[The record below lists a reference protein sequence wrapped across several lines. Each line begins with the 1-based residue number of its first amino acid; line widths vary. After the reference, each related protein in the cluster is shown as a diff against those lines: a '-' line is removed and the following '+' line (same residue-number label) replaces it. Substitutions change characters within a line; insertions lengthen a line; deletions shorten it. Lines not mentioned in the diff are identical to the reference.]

1 MPAEQLDL
9 ELSILFRNFNLFQ
22 KNMKG
27 DKSEEQR
34 RADSQLGQ
42 YEDNSL
48 KQQQKKA
55 EVKELQKYMKLRN
68 AKKAASEIR
77 TQILAD

>member
-27 DKSEEQR
+27 GKSAEQR
-34 RADSQLGQ
+34 KADSQLGH
-42 YEDNSL
+42 YENTTL
-48 KQQQKKA
+48 
-55 EVKELQKYMKLRN
+55 
-68 AKKAASEIR
+68 
-77 TQILAD
+77 

>member
-1 MPAEQLDL
+1 MAKNLIRKVGNQKGNGMPAEQLDL

-27 DKSEEQR
+27 DKDDQKR

-42 YEDNSL
+42 YEEGRAKDL
-48 KQQQKKA
+48 VKKQ
-55 EVKELQKYMKLRN
+55 EVKEL
-68 AKKAASEIR
+68 
-77 TQILAD
+77 